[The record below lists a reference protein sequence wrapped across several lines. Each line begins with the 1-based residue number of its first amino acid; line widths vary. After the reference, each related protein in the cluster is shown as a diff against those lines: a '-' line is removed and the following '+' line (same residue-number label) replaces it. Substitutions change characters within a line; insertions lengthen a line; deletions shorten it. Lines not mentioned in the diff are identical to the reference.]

1 MKYFDLNANGETLH
15 VSKLAIGSA
24 MKMGML
30 SNKEVFEI
38 FDIFL
43 DGGGNCI
50 DTARAYFDG
59 RSEEMVGQYMK
70 LRGNRDKIVL
80 ATKGCHPGHS
90 AAGHRLTQKD
100 MEDDLNASLKALG
113 TDHVDIYWIHKD
125 DSTVPVEGIVDGI
138 NALIASG
145 KVGAVGCS
153 NWHVDRI
160 EAANRY
166 AKESGQQG
174 FGMSQIQWT
183 LGESD
188 EEKFKQFTAVLMTD
202 DSYDWYLKNNM
213 PIFSFSPQAQG
224 FFSKAAKFGV
234 ENLDERMRYCY
245 ASPANLKRLER
256 VMLLAKERNVPV
268 SVPVLAYLLNNK
280 LPCIPVFG
288 ATSKEMV
295 YETLQ
300 AADFEMTAQEADALW
315 HCDK

>member
-1 MKYFDLNANGETLH
+1 MKYFELKGKEQTLH

-24 MKMGML
+24 MKMSML
-30 SNKEVFEI
+30 SNEEVFEI

-43 DGGGNCI
+43 DAGGNCI

-59 RSEEMVGQYMK
+59 RSEEMIGQYMK

-80 ATKGCHPGHS
+80 ATKGCHPGHGAS
-90 AAGHRLTQKD
+90 APRLSRKD

-125 DSTVPVEGIVDGI
+125 DPSVPVEGVIDGI
-138 NALIASG
+138 NALIRSG
-145 KVGAVGCS
+145 KAGIVGCS

-160 EAANRY
+160 EKANAY
-166 AKESGQQG
+166 AQETGQEG
-174 FGMSQIQWT
+174 FAMSQIQWT

-188 EEKFKQFTAVLMTD
+188 EEKFKQFTAVLMD
-202 DSYDWYLKNNM
+202 DASYDWYLANGM
-213 PIFSFSPQAQG
+213 PVFSFSPQAQG
-224 FFSKAAKFGV
+224 FFSQAAKLGV
-234 ENLDERMRYCY
+234 ENLEERMRYCY
-245 ASPANLKRLER
+245 ASEKNLKRLES
-256 VMLLAKERNVPV
+256 VKALAQERGVPI

-288 ATSKEMV
+288 ATTKAMV

-300 AADFEMTAQEADALW
+300 AVDFKMTAEEADRLW
-315 HCDK
+315 HCC